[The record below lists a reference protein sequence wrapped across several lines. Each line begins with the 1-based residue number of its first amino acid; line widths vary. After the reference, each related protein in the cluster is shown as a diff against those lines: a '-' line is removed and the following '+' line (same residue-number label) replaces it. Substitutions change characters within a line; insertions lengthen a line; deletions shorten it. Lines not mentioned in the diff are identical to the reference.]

1 MKYFYFVRYSL
12 SFFEEIL
19 FSNSDSHESP
29 EKFEI
34 FAITGIIPIYD
45 PSSSSISLLRIIF
58 LKFKLNPIKIPNE

>member
-45 PSSSSISLLRIIF
+45 PSISLLRIIF